1 MGGYGSG
8 RTNGL
13 PATSEARRVDIRYIR
28 KQGWLYSG
36 AQGSLNWSRGKEP
49 SGNVTYRISNSTLTL
64 DYNVR
69 EYNEGWEPVL
79 LDVPL
84 LTTPCR
90 YGGHRYYFQCP
101 NQNCK
106 RRCEVLY
113 LARKYFLC
121 RKCCGYLYKSQV
133 SHPLDRIRIAKEKI
147 GERIFD
153 DYDGEWGWRK
163 KKWLHQKTFDREYRR
178 YQALDER
185 WENQFEILSKTLGW

>member
-36 AQGSLNWSRGKEP
+36 AQGSLNWSRGGEP
-49 SGNVTYRISNSTLTL
+49 SGSVTYRISNSTLTL

-69 EYNEGWEPVL
+69 EYNDGWEPVL

-113 LARKYFLC
+113 SAGKYFLC

-133 SHPLDRIRIAKEKI
+133 CHPLDRLRIAKEKI
-147 GERIFD
+147 GHRIFE
-153 DYDGEWGWRK
+153 DYDGGWGGRK
-163 KKWLHQKTFDREYRR
+163 KKWLHQKTFDRESRR
-178 YQALDER
+178 FQALDDR
-185 WENQFEILSKTLGW
+185 WENQFEILSKASGW